1 MGILVCRHCG
11 KEVPSKKKLKHLI
24 QDYCGENA
32 CQSARKLIF
41 DRHKYKTNGSFRSNK
56 LRHVRERKK
65 KLAAEGNPLLGSQ
78 YQSAYRKTHPE
89 YVLGN
94 RLRQKHRNAKKRRKT
109 SDKTKIVNP
118 DTLILKQSDNE
129 QVYAMFAIDHKKIVN
144 PDTLMPEWI
153 DNPLYRNT
161 KPMFVRLL

>member
-1 MGILVCRHCG
+1 MRTLVCRHCG
-11 KEVPSKKKLKHLI
+11 KEVPSNKKLKHLI
-24 QDYCGENA
+24 QYYCGEKA

-56 LRHVRERKK
+56 LRRVRERKK
-65 KLAAEGNPLLGSQ
+65 KLAAEGNPLFGSQ
-78 YQSAYRKTHPE
+78 YQNAYRKTHPE

-94 RLRQKHRNAKKRRKT
+94 KLRQKHRNAKKRRKT

-144 PDTLMPEWI
+144 PDALMLEWI
-153 DNPLYRNT
+153 DNLLYRDT
-161 KPMFVRLL
+161 KPMFVRVL